1 MTEEEYSSKLLGVAM
16 SLFLRSGRS
25 GYEQFKEDS
34 IYVRSCFRDGKRL
47 VLEDTSIHS
56 KFVSLCQSPSMAFQ
70 QDTIGRYQIILP
82 KMINSRFSVVFR
94 KWKEAHCQK
103 HEMSLRSSLKAGVS
117 SSKSL
122 PLKRAATQ
130 HTDESTNEIKKA
142 KSSE

>member
-1 MTEEEYSSKLLGVAM
+1 MVQAQAQEKARHVTPAKKKTNNDNTNSKTDTEQQQKEQEEAVT
-16 SLFLRSGRS
+16 
-25 GYEQFKEDS
+25 EQQQKEREET
-34 IYVRSCFRDGKRL
+34 VFGH
-47 VLEDTSIHS
+47 VT
-56 KFVSLCQSPSMAFQ
+56 SPSMAFQ
-70 QDTIGRYQIILP
+70 QDTIEEVYQIILP